1 MSFLGEIL
9 ALTAAL
15 CWAFGSLLFSFA
27 GRRVGAFTVNAVRI
41 PIAAMVLVLI
51 SLIAQGMIW
60 PARATSTQFSW
71 LVFSSLVGLV
81 IGDLCYFK
89 SLVILG
95 PQIASLLS
103 ASSPIFSVFISW
115 VVLNQSLRWYSLL
128 GIVITLAGLTWVSLE
143 RNVKT
148 FGAQENG
155 SKPWGYFLAGI
166 GAVSQTVGLVAAK
179 LGMLD
184 NVTALSAATVR
195 MLAAA
200 VMTWIIAGLQRRV
213 AGVLRGIADRRALTA
228 MFVAAF
234 VGPVAG
240 IWLSL
245 ASIQYTKV
253 GIAATLMST
262 TPLFVIPL
270 VMLIHHERPS
280 ARAVIG
286 TVITIAGVAVLM
298 LT

>member
-95 PQIASLLS
+95 PRIASLLS

-166 GAVSQTVGLVAAK
+166 GAVSQAVGLVAAK

>member
-27 GRRVGAFTVNAVRI
+27 GRRVGAFAVNAIRI
-41 PIAAMVLVLI
+41 PIAALVFVLI
-51 SLIAQGMIW
+51 SLIAQGMVW
-60 PARATSTQFSW
+60 PAQATSTQFSW
-71 LVFSSLVGLV
+71 LLVSSLAGLV

-95 PQIASLLS
+95 PRIASLLS

-115 VVLNQSLRWYSLL
+115 IVLHQSLRWYSLL

-148 FGAQENG
+148 FGAQEG
-155 SKPWGYFLAGI
+155 GAKPWGYVLAGI
-166 GAVSQTVGLVAAK
+166 GALSQAVGLVTAK

-200 VMTWIIAGLQRRV
+200 VMTWIIAGLQRRI
-213 AGVLRGIADRRALTA
+213 AGVLRGIADRQALTA
-228 MFVAAF
+228 MCIAAF